1 MAKKVIIGVVGVV
14 VLAVGWYVFQLQRE
28 AAKWQQVKEIDDEAS
43 FYEKDGPNTKMR
55 FVSVI
60 DAPIDKVQ
68 AALWQVERSAEIV
81 DNISRSKL
89 IKQEGNTKV
98 LEMHV
103 QPLNLPLQYY
113 TMEFT
118 FFPDKHR
125 VEFKTVDSNTQ
136 DISGSYQLEA
146 SPDGKRTRLIYTAT
160 GKDKVAVPV
169 PESVIESASRQT
181 FVNTVRGI
189 TKVAKSG

>member
-14 VLAVGWYVFQLQRE
+14 VLAVGWYFFQLQRE
-28 AAKWQQVKEIDDEAS
+28 AAKWQQVKEIDDEVS
-43 FYEKDGPNTKMR
+43 FYEKDGANSKMR

-60 DAPIDKVQ
+60 DAPLDKVQ
-68 AALWQVERSAEIV
+68 SALWQVERSAEIV

-89 IKQEGNTKV
+89 IKQEGNTKL

-118 FFPDKHR
+118 FVPDKHR

-146 SPDGKRTRLIYTAT
+146 SPDGTRTKLIYEAS

>member
-1 MAKKVIIGVVGVV
+1 LI
-14 VLAVGWYVFQLQRE
+14 QLQRE
-28 AAKWQQVKEIDDEAS
+28 TAKWQQAKEIDDEAS
-43 FYEKDGPNTKMR
+43 FYEKDGPKSKMR

-60 DAPIDKVQ
+60 DAPLDKVQ

-81 DNISRSKL
+81 ENISRSKL
-89 IKQEGNTKV
+89 VKHEGNVKV
-98 LEMHV
+98 LEMHL

-118 FFPDKHR
+118 FFPDQNR

-146 SPDGKRTRLIYTAT
+146 SPDGMRTKVVYDAAGT
-160 GKDKVAVPV
+160 DKVSVPV
-169 PESVIESASRQT
+169 PASVMESASKQT
-181 FVNTVRGI
+181 YVNTVRGI

>member
-1 MAKKVIIGVVGVV
+1 MAKVIIGVVGIV
-14 VLAVGWYVFQLQRE
+14 VLVVGAYLFQLQRE
-28 AAKWQQVKEIDDEAS
+28 TAKWQEVKEIDNEAS
-43 FYEKDGPNTKMR
+43 FYEKDGGNSKMR

-60 DAPIDKVQ
+60 DAPLDKVEP
-68 AALWQVERSAEIV
+68 ALWQLERSAEIV
-81 DNISRSKL
+81 ENISRSKL
-89 IKQEGNTKV
+89 VKEEGNVKV

-118 FFPDKHR
+118 RIPDQHR

-136 DISGSYQLEA
+136 ELSGSYQLEG
-146 SPDGKRTRLIYTAT
+146 SPDGTHTQLVYDAV
-160 GKDKVAVPV
+160 GKDKVAIPV

>member
-1 MAKKVIIGVVGVV
+1 MAKKLIIGVVGVV
-14 VLAVGWYVFQLQRE
+14 VLAVGWYAFQLQRE
-28 AAKWQQVKEIDDEAS
+28 TAKWQQAKEIDNDAS
-43 FYEKDGPNTKMR
+43 FYEKDGGNSKMR

-60 DAPIDKVQ
+60 DAPLDKVQ

-81 DNISRSKL
+81 ENISRSKL
-89 IKQEGNTKV
+89 IKQDGNVKV

-146 SPDGKRTRLIYTAT
+146 SPDGTRTKLTYDAA
-160 GKDKVAVPV
+160 GKDKVAIPV
-169 PESVIESASRQT
+169 PESVIESASKQT
-181 FVNTVRGI
+181 YVNTVRGI

>member
-1 MAKKVIIGVVGVV
+1 
-14 VLAVGWYVFQLQRE
+14 L
-28 AAKWQQVKEIDDEAS
+28 VKE
-43 FYEKDGPNTKMR
+43 DGN
-55 FVSVI
+55 V
-60 DAPIDKVQ
+60 
-68 AALWQVERSAEIV
+68 
-81 DNISRSKL
+81 
-89 IKQEGNTKV
+89 KV

-118 FFPDKHR
+118 RIPGEHR

-136 DISGSYQLEA
+136 DLSGSYQLEA
-146 SPDGKRTRLIYTAT
+146 SPDGTRTQLVYDAAGT
-160 GKDKVAVPV
+160 DKVAIPV

>member
-1 MAKKVIIGVVGVV
+1 MVKKVIIGVVGVV
-14 VLAVGWYVFQLQRE
+14 ILAVGWYVFELQRE
-28 AAKWQQVKEIDDEAS
+28 AAKWQQVQEIDDSAS
-43 FYEKDGPNTKMR
+43 FFEKDGPNTKMR

-60 DAPIDKVQ
+60 DAPLDKVQ

-81 DNISRSKL
+81 ENIKRSKL
-89 IKQEGNTKV
+89 IKEEGNTKV
-98 LEMHV
+98 VEMYV
-103 QPLNLPLQYY
+103 EPLNLPLQYY
-113 TMEFT
+113 TMQFT
-118 FFPDKHR
+118 FFPDKHL
-125 VEFKTVDSNTQ
+125 VKFKTVDSNTQ

-146 SPDGKRTRLIYTAT
+146 SPDGKRTKLTYNAT

-189 TKVAKSG
+189 TKVAKTG

>member
-1 MAKKVIIGVVGVV
+1 
-14 VLAVGWYVFQLQRE
+14 LQRE
-28 AAKWQQVKEIDDEAS
+28 TAKWQEVKEIDNEAS
-43 FYEKDGPNTKMR
+43 FYEKDGGSSKMR

-60 DAPIDKVQ
+60 DAPLDKVEP
-68 AALWQVERSAEIV
+68 ALWQLERSAEIV
-81 DNISRSKL
+81 ENISRSKL
-89 IKQEGNTKV
+89 VKEEGNVKV

-118 FFPDKHR
+118 RIPSEHR

-136 DISGSYQLEA
+136 DITGSYQLEA
-146 SPDGKRTRLIYTAT
+146 SPDGTRTQLIYDAAGT
-160 GKDKVAVPV
+160 DKVAIPV

-189 TKVAKSG
+189 TKVAQSG

>member
-1 MAKKVIIGVVGVV
+1 MAKVIIGVVGVV
-14 VLAVGWYVFQLQRE
+14 VLAVGVYLFQLQRE
-28 AAKWQQVKEIDDEAS
+28 TAKWQQAKEIDNEAS
-43 FYEKDGPNTKMR
+43 FFEKDGGNSKMR

-60 DAPIDKVQ
+60 DAPLDKVET
-68 AALWQVERSAEIV
+68 ALWQLERSADIV
-81 DNISRSKL
+81 ENISRSKL
-89 IKQEGNTKV
+89 VKQEGNVKV

-118 FFPDKHR
+118 QLPDRDR

-136 DISGSYQLEA
+136 DLSGSYQLEA
-146 SPDGKRTRLIYTAT
+146 SPDGTRTQLVYDAV
-160 GKDKVAVPV
+160 GKDKVAIPV